1 MKNIATG
8 KYDSSL
14 IVLTKTNQKISQ
26 NSAQTTRK
34 TIINREEGSIVKLL
48 MENKKNMATEK

>member
-14 IVLTKTNQKISQ
+14 IVLIKTNQKISQ
-26 NSAQTTRK
+26 NSAQTKRK